1 MRSVLPRWF
10 LGFQISHLILA
21 STVLAIAV
29 FSYGVRANENELQTA
44 TDELAQIEKLV
55 KQLGHD
61 KYVLREQAQDELTRI
76 GAPSL
81 DALASALVS
90 NDVEIVMRAHYLLS
104 AIKVDWVRDTDP
116 SKIQRQLENYG
127 RKKAAERLKII
138 ETLGESAGTPDA
150 GEPEIAALCRIVRYE
165 KSIPLSKIAA
175 IKILDLNGD
184 EQTWANRK
192 VQIDSHLGGSKR
204 QAALWVRKILVH
216 HEDIN
221 ATIDQWKILAK
232 EEQLLWQK
240 ASDQTNHD
248 IIQKV
253 LFHLIY
259 LLEIAGREDEVEPY
273 LEQIVEIQPDNK
285 EGIRKLVT
293 LLLDKKAPH
302 AIETIGNKFSDLF
315 KSDPFLLYPL
325 AYAKQSLGKSKE
337 ATALTD
343 IAQKMNSENAV
354 EHLKVARVLLEN
366 RGWFDWAE
374 EEYRTVIK
382 IDDSSDSTVR
392 AVLFMSEMLHD
403 QRQDNKATDVL
414 LDFVVA
420 MDGNKELSNIV
431 VRMGRNPNS
440 IHSRMHFFRAS
451 AYELQGQVDKQLEQ
465 LQLAVKKDP
474 TDADVLIALY
484 RASDQTNEQRED
496 TREKI
501 REALDAFQEE
511 IQQLREQI
519 ANNPG
524 ALQIKEVLAN
534 VYNQF
539 AWLAGNTLGEIDAQL
554 AEQAIRYSHKSL
566 DIRPDAAGYLDTLG
580 RCYYAKG
587 DYKNAIKYQT
597 EANHLAPHSG
607 LIRRQLEM
615 FQQAL
620 EKSKKDRDS

>member
-451 AYELQGQVDKQLEQ
+451 AYELQGQTDKQLEQ

-484 RASDQTNEQRED
+484 RVFDQTNEQRED

-524 ALQIKEVLAN
+524 ALQVKEVLAN

-554 AEQAIRYSHKSL
+554 AEQAILYSHKSL

-587 DYKNAIKYQT
+587 DYENAIKYQT

>member
-1 MRSVLPRWF
+1 MRSICLRW
-10 LGFQISHLILA
+10 LLNLQPTHLILA
-21 STVLAIAV
+21 SSVLALAV
-29 FSYGVRANENELQTA
+29 FCHGVWANDNALGTDS
-44 TDELAQIEKLV
+44 DELAQIEKLV

-285 EGIRKLVT
+285 ESIRKLVT

-325 AYAKQSLGKSKE
+325 AYAKQSLGKQSE
-337 ATALTD
+337 ATDLTD
-343 IAQKMNSENAV
+343 TAQKMNSENAV

-420 MDGNKELSNIV
+420 MDGNKELSDIV

-451 AYELQGQVDKQLEQ
+451 AYELQGQTDKQLEQ

-484 RASDQTNEQRED
+484 RVFDQTNEQRED

-524 ALQIKEVLAN
+524 ALQVKEVLAN

-554 AEQAIRYSHKSL
+554 AEQAILYSHKSL

-587 DYKNAIKYQT
+587 DYENAIKYQT

>member
-1 MRSVLPRWF
+1 
-10 LGFQISHLILA
+10 
-21 STVLAIAV
+21 
-29 FSYGVRANENELQTA
+29 
-44 TDELAQIEKLV
+44 
-55 KQLGHD
+55 
-61 KYVLREQAQDELTRI
+61 
-76 GAPSL
+76 
-81 DALASALVS
+81 
-90 NDVEIVMRAHYLLS
+90 
-104 AIKVDWVRDTDP
+104 
-116 SKIQRQLENYG
+116 
-127 RKKAAERLKII
+127 
-138 ETLGESAGTPDA
+138 
-150 GEPEIAALCRIVRYE
+150 
-165 KSIPLSKIAA
+165 
-175 IKILDLNGD
+175 
-184 EQTWANRK
+184 
-192 VQIDSHLGGSKR
+192 
-204 QAALWVRKILVH
+204 
-216 HEDIN
+216 DIN

-232 EEQLLWQK
+232 EEQLLWQE
-240 ASDQTNHD
+240 APDQTNHE

-259 LLEIAGREDEVEPY
+259 LLEIAGRENEVEPY

-285 EGIRKLVT
+285 ESIRKLVT

-325 AYAKQSLGKSKE
+325 AYAKQSLGKQSE
-337 ATALTD
+337 ATDLTD
-343 IAQKMNSENAV
+343 TAQKMNSENAV

-420 MDGNKELSNIV
+420 MDGNKELSDIV

-451 AYELQGQVDKQLEQ
+451 AYELQGQTDKQLEQ

-484 RASDQTNEQRED
+484 RVFDQTNEQRED

-524 ALQIKEVLAN
+524 ALQVKEVLAN

-554 AEQAIRYSHKSL
+554 AEQAILYSHKSL

-587 DYKNAIKYQT
+587 DYENAIKYQT

>member
-524 ALQIKEVLAN
+524 ALQVKEVLAN